1 MSAWSGNGWG
11 WLRDQHWEQP
21 LGLTGAQW
29 GGAAGMMDFRWKK
42 GALVGTRVI
51 YGPAELVRAT
61 APDGISSR
69 TDIWELWC
77 RKAGKE
83 IPSPG
88 NPISLSQIPLL
99 MLGSAAYPAHLEQWE
114 TRIRPSVGC
123 ASLFAPCFLLG
134 FPGAAF
140 QLQTWESGLETAR
153 LSLVWPENPLGIG
166 SFPSSKGMPAL
177 LLPLCQ
183 LHLERVFIYFG
194 DIPVGG

>member
-1 MSAWSGNGWG
+1 MAWLNSCVRQRPMASPAARIFGNCG
-11 WLRDQHWEQP
+11 
-21 LGLTGAQW
+21 
-29 GGAAGMMDFRWKK
+29 
-42 GALVGTRVI
+42 
-51 YGPAELVRAT
+51 
-61 APDGISSR
+61 
-69 TDIWELWC
+69 
-77 RKAGKE
+77 AGKLGRKSRLQE

-99 MLGSAAYPAHLEQWE
+99 MLGSPACPAHLEQWE

-140 QLQTWESGLETAR
+140 QLQTWESGLETPR
-153 LSLVWPENPLGIG
+153 LCLVWPENPLGIG